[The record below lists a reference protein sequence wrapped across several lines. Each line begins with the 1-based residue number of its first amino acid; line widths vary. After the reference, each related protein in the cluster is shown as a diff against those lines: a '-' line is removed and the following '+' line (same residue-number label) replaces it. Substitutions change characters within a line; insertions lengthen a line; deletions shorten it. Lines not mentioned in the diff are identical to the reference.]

1 MKNFYRTPAALAIV
15 ALMAACA
22 STPTSTPLLEN
33 TRAEYRQVE
42 QNPNVGAYAQMEMKQ
57 ASDAMREAN
66 LSAQRRESTDQIDKQ
81 AYLARQKIALTQEVV
96 KRKVAEADVAAAAK
110 ERDFIRLNQRT
121 NEANQAN
128 ANAQQAQVA
137 AQVAQQDA
145 AQAQANAEQAQRNT
159 QEAQRAAD
167 EARAKTAQ
175 AQARTAQL
183 EAQLEAQL
191 AELAAKK
198 TERGIIITLGDV
210 LFGTDQSSLTPD
222 GMRSAQKLADVLA
235 QNPSRTVLVEGFT
248 DSTGTSGYNQELSS
262 RRAAA
267 VRDALMQMGIA
278 SQRISVRGYGESY
291 PVAGNDNPA
300 GRQLNRRVEIVL
312 SDASGVTKQR

>member
-22 STPTSTPLLEN
+22 RTPTSTSLLES

-42 QNPNVGAYAQMEMKQ
+42 QNPNVGTYAQMEMKQ

-66 LSAQRRESTDQIDKQ
+66 LSAERRESTEQIDKQ

-145 AQAQANAEQAQRNT
+145 TQAQANAEQAQRNT

-167 EARAKTAQ
+167 DARTKTAQ
-175 AQARTAQL
+175 AQARTSQL
-183 EAQLEAQL
+183 EVQLEAQL

-291 PVAGNDNPA
+291 PVAGNDSPA

-312 SDASGVTKQR
+312 SDAAGVTKQR

>member
-1 MKNFYRTPAALAIV
+1 MKNYFRTPAALAIV

-22 STPTSTPLLEN
+22 STPTSTSLLEN
-33 TRAEYRQVE
+33 TRAEYRQIE
-42 QNPNVGAYAQMEMKQ
+42 QNPNVGTYAQLEMKQ

-66 LSAQRRESTDQIDKQ
+66 LSAERRESAEQIDKQ

-96 KRKVAEADVAAAAK
+96 KKKVAEADVAAAAK

-128 ANAQQAQVA
+128 ANAQQAQLA
-137 AQVAQQDA
+137 AQMAQQDA
-145 AQAQANAEQAQRNT
+145 ARAQAQAEQAQRNT
-159 QEAQRAAD
+159 QDAQRAA
-167 EARAKTAQ
+167 EAARAKTAE
-175 AQARTAQL
+175 AEARAAQL
-183 EAQLEAQL
+183 EAKLDAQL

-210 LFGTDQSSLTPD
+210 LFGTDKSSLTPD
-222 GMRSAQKLADVLA
+222 GMRSAQKLADVLT
-235 QNPSRTVLVEGFT
+235 QNPTRTVLVEGHT
-248 DSTGTSGYNQELSS
+248 DSTGAAAYNQELSS
-262 RRAAA
+262 RRAAS

-278 SQRISVRGYGESY
+278 SQRVSVRGYGADY
-291 PVAGNDNPA
+291 PAAGNDSAA

-312 SDASGVTKQR
+312 SDATGVIKQR

>member
-66 LSAQRRESTDQIDKQ
+66 LSAERRESTEQIDKQ

-222 GMRSAQKLADVLA
+222 GMRSAQKLADVLG

-267 VRDALMQMGIA
+267 VRDALMQMGVA

-312 SDASGVTKQR
+312 SDAAGVTKQR

>member
-22 STPTSTPLLEN
+22 STPTSTSLLES

-42 QNPNVGAYAQMEMKQ
+42 QNPNVGTYAQMEMKQ

-66 LSAQRRESTDQIDKQ
+66 LSAERRESAEAVDKQ

-96 KRKVAEADVAAAAK
+96 KKKVAESDVTAAAK

-128 ANAQQAQVA
+128 ANAQQAQLT
-137 AQVAQQDA
+137 AQMAQQDA
-145 AQAQANAEQAQRNT
+145 ARAQAQAEQAQRST
-159 QEAQRAAD
+159 QDAQRAAD
-167 EARAKTAQ
+167 EARAKTAE

-191 AELAAKK
+191 ADLAAKK

-210 LFGTDQSSLTPD
+210 LFGTDKSTLTPD

-248 DSTGTSGYNQELSS
+248 DSTGTSGYNQDLSS

-278 SQRISVRGYGESY
+278 SQRVSVRGYGENY
-291 PVAGNDNPA
+291 PVAGNDNA
-300 GRQLNRRVEIVL
+300 TGRQLNRRVEIVL

>member
-1 MKNFYRTPAALAIV
+1 MKNYYRTPAALAIV

-22 STPTSTPLLEN
+22 STPTSTTLLEN

-42 QNPNVGAYAQMEMKQ
+42 QNPNAGTYATLELKQ
-57 ASDAMREAN
+57 AGDAMREAN
-66 LSAQRRESTDQIDKQ
+66 LSAERRESAEAVDKQ
-81 AYLARQKIALTQEVV
+81 AYLARQKIALAQEVI
-96 KRKVAEADVAAAAK
+96 KKKVAESDVAAAAK

-121 NEANQAN
+121 NEANQAT
-128 ANAQQAQVA
+128 ANAQQAQLA
-137 AQVAQQDA
+137 AQMAQQDA
-145 AQAQANAEQAQRNT
+145 AQAQAKAEQAQRNT
-159 QEAQRAAD
+159 QDAQRVA
-167 EARAKTAQ
+167 EEERAKTAA

-191 AELAAKK
+191 AALAAKK
-198 TERGIIITLGDV
+198 TERGMIITLGDV
-210 LFGTDQSSLTPD
+210 LFGTDKSNLTAD
-222 GMRSAQKLADVLA
+222 GMRSAQKLADVLT

-248 DSTGTSGYNQELSS
+248 DSTGSANHNQELST

-278 SQRISVRGYGESY
+278 SQRISVRGYGADY
-291 PVAGNDNPA
+291 PAAGNDSAA

-312 SDASGVTKQR
+312 SDANGVTKQR

>member
-42 QNPNVGAYAQMEMKQ
+42 QNPNVGAYARMEMKQ

-66 LSAQRRESTDQIDKQ
+66 LSAERRESTEQIDKQ

-222 GMRSAQKLADVLA
+222 GMRSAQKLADVLG

-267 VRDALMQMGIA
+267 VRDALMQMGVA

-312 SDASGVTKQR
+312 SDAAGVTKQR